1 MLFKHAEIFTPQGF
15 VRGAFTVEDGRFGEI
30 LPQSPDMPGTDL
42 GSARVIPGLIDIHN
56 HGNSGAD
63 FSDGD
68 PDGIR
73 TMARYLAR
81 NGVTSFAPASMT
93 LPYDVLARAFRAAAD
108 YNRAAH
114 PGCARLMGIQMEG
127 PFFSEKKK
135 GAQNGAYLREPDFA
149 AFKRL
154 YDASEGLLRIV
165 DVAAELPGA
174 VEFAEKASK
183 LCTVSIAHT
192 GCTYEEASAVFD
204 AGASHLTHLYNAM
217 PGIHHRKPGPIGAGS
232 ERENVVAELI
242 CDGQHI
248 HPSAVRMAFK
258 LFPGRICLVS
268 DALRCC
274 GMPDGQYTLGGQD
287 VFLSGGVAKLADGT
301 LAGSATN
308 LYDCMRKAVEFGIPK
323 EQAILSATL
332 IPARE
337 IGRENEIGSIAAG
350 KRADF
355 AVCDSLLCRK
365 AVYVGGQNCE
375 RILHSENE
383 RRSKWGSHF
392 CCKC

>member
-1 MLFKHAEIFTPQGF
+1 MYGDFSVENGHFCEISRDFHAKTAI
-15 VRGAFTVEDGRFGEI
+15 
-30 LPQSPDMPGTDL
+30 DL
-42 GSARVIPGLIDIHN
+42 HGQCVIPGLVDVHT

-68 PDGIR
+68 YDGLVK
-73 TMARYLAR
+73 MARYLAQ

-93 LPYDVLARAFRAAAD
+93 LPYDVLETAYRTAVQLK
-108 YNRAAH
+108 NEQ
-114 PGCARLMGIQMEG
+114 PSGCARLMGIQMEG

-135 GAQNGAYLREPDFA
+135 GAQNGDYLKLPDFE

-154 YDASEGLLRIV
+154 YDVSEGLIRIA

-174 VEFAEKASK
+174 VEFTEKASR

-192 GCTYEEASAVFD
+192 DCTYEEASAVFN

-232 ERENVVAELI
+232 ERSSVIAELI
-242 CDGQHI
+242 CDGLHV
-248 HPSAVRMAFK
+248 HESAVRMAFK
-258 LFPGRICLVS
+258 LFPGRICLIS

-274 GMPDGQYTLGGQD
+274 GMEDGQYTLGGQT

-323 EQAILSATL
+323 EQAILAATI
-332 IPARE
+332 IPAKE
-337 IGRENEIGSIAAG
+337 IGREKEIGSIAPG
-350 KRADF
+350 KLADF
-355 AVCDSLLCRK
+355 VVCDENLNRT
-365 AVYVGGQNCE
+365 AVYLGGVQV
-375 RILHSENE
+375 
-383 RRSKWGSHF
+383 
-392 CCKC
+392 

>member
-42 GSARVIPGLIDIHN
+42 GGARVIPGLIDIHN

-81 NGVTSFAPASMT
+81 NGVTSFVPASMT

-135 GAQNGAYLREPDFA
+135 GAQNGAYLRLPDFE
-149 AFKRL
+149 AFRAL
-154 YDASEGLLRIV
+154 YEASEGLVRIV

-174 VEFAEKASK
+174 VDFAAQAAK

-192 GCTYEEASAVFD
+192 DCSYEDAAAVFA
-204 AGASHLTHLYNAM
+204 AGARHLTHLYNAM
-217 PGIHHRKPGPIGAGS
+217 PGIHHRKPGPIGAAS
-232 ERENVVAELI
+232 EREDVIAELI
-242 CDGQHI
+242 CDGQHV
-248 HPSAVRMAFK
+248 HPSAVRMAFR
-258 LFPGRICLVS
+258 LFPGRICLIS

-287 VFLSGGVAKLADGT
+287 VWLENNLARLADGT
-301 LAGSATN
+301 IAGSATN
-308 LYDCMRKAVEFGIPK
+308 LYLCMQKAISFGIQM
-323 EQAILSATL
+323 EQAIRSATI
-332 IPARE
+332 IPARQ
-337 IGRENEIGSIAAG
+337 IGREAEIGSIEPG
-350 KRADF
+350 KLADF
-355 AVCDSLLCRK
+355 VVCAPDLTPK
-365 AVYVGGQNCE
+365 AVYLGGKIVE
-375 RILHSENE
+375 
-383 RRSKWGSHF
+383 
-392 CCKC
+392 